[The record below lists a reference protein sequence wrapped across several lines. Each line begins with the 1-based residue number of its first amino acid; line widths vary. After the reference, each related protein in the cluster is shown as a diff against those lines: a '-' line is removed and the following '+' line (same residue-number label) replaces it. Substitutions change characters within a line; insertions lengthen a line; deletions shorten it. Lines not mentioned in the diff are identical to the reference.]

1 MQIHSTGFIQV
12 SEKFGNI
19 STILWDNDIQHQTY
33 CVEQDGQ
40 LSPREFECDLNSIKV
55 LLKNGWINKDEFD
68 KLVDVDYITIY

>member
-40 LSPREFECDLNSIKV
+40 LSHIEFECDLNSIKV
-55 LLKNGWINKDEFD
+55 LLKIGWINKDEFD
-68 KLVDVDYITIY
+68 KLVDVDYTTIY